1 MPASAVLSE
10 HKWLKTP
17 TNKRLSKV
25 NSMKKKRIL
34 LLSLGLI
41 AVAPFFPLHAFAQ
54 APDALPATAKQGERP
69 LTYALISAVGDRF
82 TFVRKK
88 QSTGT
93 NIIDTFTRKVVK
105 IPDNA
110 LNSAVL
116 RGLDRALAQSEP
128 ASTRVFLSLDAAELD
143 NVLPQDREAVAL
155 GKVVSAVE
163 KMPQRK
169 DWDKI
174 VIVAP
179 KYMQSEYSGMGSKL
193 AGLGVYIQPLR
204 GAPLSSITPDST
216 NADLDAGGLGDSD
229 TTSPDGSKSNSK
241 RYVAPF
247 SYLQVWVLDAKTL
260 NVLEKN
266 ARHDFTKLFDKESAA
281 LDVANS
287 IPDDLVAARILRLA
301 ERSAA
306 GAMGADLSAVVEI
319 GDVTAIDPKTGDPL
333 KKVPTKK

>member
-1 MPASAVLSE
+1 MI
-10 HKWLKTP
+10 
-17 TNKRLSKV
+17 
-25 NSMKKKRIL
+25 KKRIF
-34 LLSLGLI
+34 LSLGLI
-41 AVAPFFPLHAFAQ
+41 TAASFLSLQAFAQ
-54 APDALPATAKQGERP
+54 APDAAPIAAKQGERP

-116 RGLDRALAQSEP
+116 RGLDKALAESDP
-128 ASTRVFLSLDAAELD
+128 SSTRVFLSLDAAELD

-193 AGLGVYIQPLR
+193 AGIGVFVQPLKSAASAGLTSDASTTDVDIKEL
-204 GAPLSSITPDST
+204 GA
-216 NADLDAGGLGDSD
+216 SD

-247 SYLQVWVLDAKTL
+247 AYLQTWVLDAKTL
-260 NVLEKN
+260 NVLEKH
-266 ARHDFTKLFDKESAA
+266 ARHDFTKLFDKDSAA

-287 IPDDLVAARILRLA
+287 IPDELVAARVLRLA

-319 GDVTAIDPKTGDPL
+319 GDVTAIDQKTGEA
-333 KKVPTKK
+333 KKTAPPKK